1 MANYRDR
8 NKVQT
13 TNMETGETFLIESEK
28 SYTIKTTADKFYMTF
43 IEYAKPRLK
52 IKYASDHV
60 VLATLC
66 DMAMYNTGVVKITPQ
81 DRDEMSKEL
90 ELSKQQLTN
99 SITRL
104 KKLDLITGD
113 RGTFT
118 INPQVFWKGDTKT
131 RESLLKDEGVKIIF
145 NIITVEK

>member
-1 MANYRDR
+1 MKNY
-8 NKVQT
+8 KT
-13 TNMETGETFLIESEK
+13 TNQREIVDRETGEVTQVETEK
-28 SYTIKTTADKFYMTF
+28 SFTIQTTADKFYMTF

-81 DRDEMSKEL
+81 DRDVMCEGL

-99 SITRL
+99 SIARL

-131 RESLLKDEGVKIIF
+131 RDSLLKDEGIKITF
-145 NIITVEK
+145 NIVTK

>member
-1 MANYRDR
+1 M
-8 NKVQT
+8 NKKFKDVVQT
-13 TNMETGETFLIESEK
+13 QVVDRETGETTYVETQK
-28 SYTIKTTADKFYMTF
+28 SYTIQTTVDKFYMTF
-43 IEYAKPRLK
+43 IEFAKPRLK
-52 IKYASDHV
+52 IKFASDHL

-66 DMAMYNTGVVKITPQ
+66 DMATYNTGVVRITPQ
-81 DRDEMSKEL
+81 DRDEMSVTL

-99 SITRL
+99 SLTRL

-131 RESLLKDEGVKIIF
+131 RESLLKDEGVQIIF
-145 NIITVEK
+145 NITAK

>member
-1 MANYRDR
+1 MGKNYKRIDQLR
-8 NKVQT
+8 VTDIQ
-13 TNMETGETFLIESEK
+13 TGETTFLETQK
-28 SYTIKTTADKFYMTF
+28 SFTVQTTADKFYMTF

-66 DMAMYNTGVVKITPQ
+66 DMAMYNTGIVKITPQ
-81 DRDEMSKEL
+81 DRDEMSREL

-104 KKLDLITGD
+104 KKLDLLTGD

-131 RESLLKDEGVKIIF
+131 RDSLLKDEGIKITF
-145 NIITVEK
+145 NIVSK